1 MPIVKAIDEDLF
13 NWVVEVVGRTEP
25 ELAKEMQEEAVKLED
40 IPRLTIDG
48 VDYFDMWVEVPDAK
62 SNQ

>member
-13 NWVVEVVGRTEP
+13 NWVVEVVGRIEP
-25 ELAKEMQEEAVKLED
+25 ELAKEMPKDSVRLER

-48 VDYFDMWVEVPDAK
+48 VNYFDIWVEVPDAK

>member
-25 ELAKEMQEEAVKLED
+25 ELAKEMQEDSVKLED

>member
-13 NWVVEVVGRTEP
+13 KWVVEVVGRTEP